1 MIRLF
6 FLLLFISTQLI
17 AQKVGYYQEP
27 HRPQF
32 HFSPEAHWMND
43 PNGMVYYKGEYH
55 LFYQYYPDGIVWGP
69 MHWGHAVSKDLVH
82 WEHLPIALAPDS
94 LGYIFSGSAVVDWRN
109 TSGFQNG
116 FHAPL
121 VSVFTYHDMAGEKA
135 KRTNF
140 QYQGIAYST
149 DKGRT
154 WTKYSKN
161 PVIPNTEGLKDFRD
175 PKVFWH
181 VESKQ
186 WVMIMARGNQVRIY
200 NSPNLKEWTLASE
213 FGENNGAKGLP
224 WECPDLFELPV
235 DGNAKNKKWVMLVS
249 LGDGAPNGG
258 SGTEYFVGSFD
269 GKIFK
274 NDNAAEV
281 TQWVDYGRDNY
292 AGVTWSNVPSE
303 DGRRIF
309 LAWMSNWKYAQNVP
323 TAPWRSAMTVPRVL
337 NLKTTENGVKLVSNP
352 IKEIQILR
360 GALDI
365 AMAAQTIKGETK
377 PKTALAK
384 VVNKGEM
391 VLEFDKKTASDFGIK
406 LANSKGEMLLIG
418 FDNATNQ
425 FYIDR
430 TNAGKNDFSDNFK
443 GKHFAP
449 RFSKLNTLKL
459 HIIFDRSSVEVFA
472 DDGLTVMT
480 DIFFPN
486 EDFNILTFYANGG
499 EVKLKSGRGYPF
511 KGIWK
516 K

>member
-1 MIRLF
+1 
-6 FLLLFISTQLI
+6 
-17 AQKVGYYQEP
+17 
-27 HRPQF
+27 
-32 HFSPEAHWMND
+32 
-43 PNGMVYYKGEYH
+43 
-55 LFYQYYPDGIVWGP
+55 
-69 MHWGHAVSKDLVH
+69 
-82 WEHLPIALAPDS
+82 
-94 LGYIFSGSAVVDWRN
+94 
-109 TSGFQNG
+109 
-116 FHAPL
+116 
-121 VSVFTYHDMAGEKA
+121 
-135 KRTNF
+135 
-140 QYQGIAYST
+140 
-149 DKGRT
+149 
-154 WTKYSKN
+154 
-161 PVIPNTEGLKDFRD
+161 
-175 PKVFWH
+175 
-181 VESKQ
+181 
-186 WVMIMARGNQVRIY
+186 
-200 NSPNLKEWTLASE
+200 LKEWTLASE

-274 NDNAAEV
+274 NDNASEV

-449 RFSKLNTLKL
+449 RFSKLNTVKL

-486 EDFNILTFYANGG
+486 EDFNILTFYANVG